1 MSQGIDNGELL
12 ENLPNWRPLIIR
24 SKSNMCLPYL
34 PPLPRDRQT
43 YPEVTATEVQRSTVV
58 YSALERRGR
67 SADFVLGFAQS
78 PDDMLRRGH
87 RGHLTT
93 QFHIR
98 KNWEGGSMHRTEGT
112 FQILVVLI
120 SIHYRVREFL
130 HR

>member
-1 MSQGIDNGELL
+1 MSALFA
-12 ENLPNWRPLIIR
+12 
-24 SKSNMCLPYL
+24 
-34 PPLPRDRQT
+34 PLPRDRQT
-43 YPEVTATEVQRSTVV
+43 YPEVTATDSGSTVV

-78 PDDMLRRGH
+78 SDDMLRRGH

-112 FQILVVLI
+112 FQILIVLI

-130 HR
+130 RR